1 MRRRLFSWQAVAR
14 PSRCNSRRRR
24 HGYGRR
30 RPRSSIRWAIQDDR
44 QAICRSDTDAVLG
57 IFKSGYTAHQYE
69 QWLLN
74 TVAAILDE
82 DLVISSAGLLRGGA
96 VAWVQVEIPTTVSTP
111 QGVEFR
117 PRLLGGTS
125 FDGSIATFW
134 KRVVGIVVC
143 DNTMDAA
150 MAESGQIY
158 KVKHTRNSGF
168 QLDAARDALNVIT
181 ATAEDFTTT
190 LATLCATDV
199 PEPTWRAFLDD
210 YVPLVEDDGTRKTGR
225 SLTSAVGKQDALR
238 RLWTHD
244 VRVAPWKGTAF
255 GVVQAVNTWA
265 HHEQTARGM
274 TREDRNMLNAITG
287 VTGRETTAVAQSLTK
302 ALAWRL
308 TRPTGIGVR
317 RPAGDAGPAFA
328 APTHRVG
335 CRCRRVGA
343 LMAGADPAAT
353 PAAGTRDA
361 PAA

>member
-1 MRRRLFSWQAVAR
+1 MSRESLEDLNTNVLKGFTATTGHAWHYDPALQGAESNHYPGAVPIEDVRRRLFSWQAVPR
-14 PSRCNSRRRR
+14 PVAVQLPATAETATDVDA
-24 HGYGRR
+24 HGRA
-30 RPRSSIRWAIQDDR
+30 IRWAIQDDR

-57 IFKSGYTAHQYE
+57 IFKTGYTAHQYE

-74 TVAAILDE
+74 TVAAILDD

-96 VAWVQVEIPTTVSTP
+96 VAWVQIEIPTTVSTP

-168 QLDAARDALNVIT
+168 ALDAARDALNVIT
-181 ATAEDFTTT
+181 ATTEDFTAT

-199 PEPTWRAFLDD
+199 PEPTWQAFLDD

-255 GVVQAVNTWA
+255 GVIQAVNTWS

-302 ALAWRL
+302 ALAL
-308 TRPTGIGVR
+308 
-317 RPAGDAGPAFA
+317 A
-328 APTHRVG
+328 A
-335 CRCRRVGA
+335 
-343 LMAGADPAAT
+343 
-353 PAAGTRDA
+353 
-361 PAA
+361 